1 MECRDASNTQKFITV
16 PSTMQWSDLRQKL
29 KHKYGRA
36 VNFMYEADGH
46 TYTVKDERDFKLC
59 WDSVDEAF
67 LKSNPSTPSAHL
79 QAFIIDIDPTKLS
92 SSIRTGGLRAG
103 RMSHLAPKKVS
114 LGGAPDDRAA
124 ADRDSAAARR
134 RIAQEDYE
142 KKNQFI
148 DDLMRQTGV
157 SEVTPSNMRKVV
169 KDLIKECQK
178 LDKRE
183 QKTVSMTEF
192 KKALGLVDADMTAD
206 QIAWY
211 VKDVERSK
219 CKTASGDINYQKY
232 CTLKQTGK
240 VVKEG
245 EGLLNDEIN
254 KHSSRIAR
262 GLQDRYKT
270 LQAAFKRMDEDK
282 DGIISKQ
289 DFRQVTPNPK
299 S

>member
-1 MECRDASNTQKFITV
+1 
-16 PSTMQWSDLRQKL
+16 MQWSDLRQKL

-79 QAFIIDIDPTKLS
+79 LAFIIDIDPTKLS
-92 SSIRTGGLRAG
+92 SSTRTGGLRAG

-142 KKNQFI
+142 KKNQAI

-157 SEVTPSNMRKVV
+157 SEVTPSNMKKVV
-169 KDLIKECQK
+169 KNLIKECQK

-183 QKTVSMTEF
+183 QKTLSMTEF

-211 VKDVERSK
+211 VKDVERSQ
-219 CKTASGDINYQKY
+219 CKTGSGDINYQKY
-232 CTLKQTGK
+232 CTLKQAGK

-254 KHSSRIAR
+254 KHSSRIAK